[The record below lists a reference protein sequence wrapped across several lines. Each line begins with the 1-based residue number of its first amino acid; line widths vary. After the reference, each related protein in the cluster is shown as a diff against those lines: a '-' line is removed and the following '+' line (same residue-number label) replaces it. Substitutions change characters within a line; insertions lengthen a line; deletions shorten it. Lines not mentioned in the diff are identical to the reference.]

1 MVQAGNETGLFY
13 GATTLAQL
21 ATGGSNGAPSG
32 ADPRRATLQLAR
44 FHLDS
49 ARHFQSLDEIKRVL
63 DAMAAHKLNT
73 FHWHLTDD
81 QGWRMEIKRY
91 PKLTEVGSCR
101 LPAGDGG
108 IDPVT
113 GKGASVLRLHAGPDP
128 RSDRLCRE
136 AAYPGD
142 SEIDVPG
149 HATAAIAAYPE
160 LGSINTR

>member
-1 MVQAGNETGLFY
+1 M
-13 GATTLAQL
+13 
-21 ATGGSNGAPSG
+21 
-32 ADPRRATLQLAR
+32 
-44 FHLDS
+44 LDS

-63 DAMAAHKLNT
+63 GAMAAHKLNT

-91 PKLTEVGSCR
+91 PKLTDVGSCR

-113 GKGASVLRLHAGPDP
+113 GKEHPYCGFYTQDQIREVIAYAAKLHIQVIP
-128 RSDRLCRE
+128 
-136 AAYPGD
+136 
-142 SEIDVPG
+142 EIDVPG

-160 LGSINTR
+160 LGTIDTPLKPISEWGVFPN